1 MDLNKFILFIFLLLI
16 KISFQKNTFLTF
28 NFKNNINKTKIKSS
42 SYYIDLSNNN
52 FVTNINLGTPKQT
65 LPLTIKFHLSSLAIT
80 STLSIKNEFIIK
92 YNLNKSSSYQSE
104 NFTSLEFGIDEFN
117 KGIKSQE
124 NFELND
130 KIKVNNL
137 NFILTTET
145 YSEVS
150 GILGLNIK
158 YDKDILENYST
169 LKQFKER
176 NLISNCI
183 FFFNFNDNN
192 DNSPLNYNGQLII
205 GTYPHE
211 YNPKKYKKENY
222 FEIKVKPQI
231 DKNSELYEV
240 KFLEI
245 YYGNNNEEYDFT
257 EEIISNIDASKT
269 FIQGT
274 TKFKKF
280 ITEEFKKLYND
291 KCKEVIFR
299 LIVSFSCDQD
309 IDINKLKSIYIYN
322 SNVNYTFV
330 LNPSDLFSLYDNKLY
345 FLITFKTYAT
355 LKNWTFGTIFLKKYN
370 LVFDQESKVVGYY
383 DNKNDIINNSFYFK
397 VILSF
402 CFLMIVIFSLL
413 MFYYKILSKKRK
425 IRANELDENI
435 DYTPYKS
442 INV

>member
-274 TKFKKF
+274 TKYNKF
-280 ITEEFKKLYND
+280 IT
-291 KCKEVIFR
+291 
-299 LIVSFSCDQD
+299 
-309 IDINKLKSIYIYN
+309 
-322 SNVNYTFV
+322 
-330 LNPSDLFSLYDNKLY
+330 
-345 FLITFKTYAT
+345 
-355 LKNWTFGTIFLKKYN
+355 
-370 LVFDQESKVVGYY
+370 
-383 DNKNDIINNSFYFK
+383 
-397 VILSF
+397 
-402 CFLMIVIFSLL
+402 
-413 MFYYKILSKKRK
+413 
-425 IRANELDENI
+425 
-435 DYTPYKS
+435 
-442 INV
+442 